1 MRLRSHIETVLWER
15 IYVDRCEEG
24 LHPCSEVGHNDAI
37 KPWDTVAQAK
47 TYIEKYE
54 FPWYPQARLTVQHAM
69 VHKNNLAGSSDKKL

>member
-1 MRLRSHIETVLWER
+1 MKLFFEKGFMLTAVKRDYISAAKCAIIMRL
-15 IYVDRCEEG
+15 
-24 LHPCSEVGHNDAI
+24 

-54 FPWYPQARLTVQHAM
+54 FPLKNKARLTVQHAM